1 MQSKDAQ
8 TLETAPNQFLE
19 AADIRFAHR
28 TLGSGEGTPL
38 ILLQHFSGHMDS
50 WDPAVVNGLA
60 TDRPVVVFDNAGVG
74 KSTGRTPDNVAQ
86 MATDAHHFIAA
97 LGPRRVDLLGY
108 SLGGFVAQLLAAQ
121 HSDLVRR
128 VVLVGTAPQ
137 GGEEHLLEVL
147 AEARSHKEAP
157 DPRLPLFFTPSK
169 ASQEAGRAF
178 LARAKARTV
187 DRDPESGDS
196 ITGPQ
201 AKALITWC
209 ARKDAQNTVLGA
221 IRQPTLIVSGSHDT
235 MLPDS
240 NAYFM
245 FKHLADAE
253 LILYPDAGHGAL
265 FQYPRRFVDH
275 VRLFLDGQ
283 SSPMQFA

>member
-1 MQSKDAQ
+1 MK
-8 TLETAPNQFLE
+8 LETVPNQFIE
-19 AADIRFAHR
+19 AAGIRFAYR
-28 TLGSGEGTPL
+28 TVGSGAGTPL

-60 TDRPVVVFDNAGVG
+60 ADRRVIVFDNAGVG

-86 MATDAHHFIAA
+86 MATDAHHFLSA
-97 LGPRRVDLLGY
+97 LDLPRVDLLGY
-108 SLGGFVAQLLAAQ
+108 SLGGFVAQVLAARYP
-121 HSDLVRR
+121 DLVRR
-128 VVLVGTAPQ
+128 IVLVGTAPQ
-137 GGEEHLLEVL
+137 GGEEHLLAVL
-147 AEARSHKEAP
+147 TEALSDKAAP

-169 ASQEAGRAF
+169 ASQDAGRAF
-178 LARAKARTV
+178 LERAKSRTV

-209 ARKDAQNTVLGA
+209 ATKDPQNAVLGA
-221 IRQPTLIVSGSHDT
+221 IHQPALIVSGSADT

-245 FKHLADAE
+245 FKHLSDAQ

-275 VRLFLDGQ
+275 VRLFLREDSQ
-283 SSPMQFA
+283 A